1 MRSEE
6 EMYKLF
12 MDIAKADN
20 RILSVYMN
28 GSRTNKNVP
37 KDIFQDYDIVFVVEE
52 TEPFINDIF
61 WINNFG
67 NILYMQYPD
76 ESVQYPSDKE
86 NFYGW
91 LMQFDDGNRV
101 DLHVETVIHA
111 KENILKDKLCKVL
124 LDKKN
129 ILPEIP
135 EATDEDYYV
144 KKPSEALFREC
155 VNEFWWCSNNLAK
168 GLWREEMP
176 YVQDMAN
183 FVVRKQLE
191 KMLSWKAGIITGFS
205 VSTGKSA
212 KYLYKWIGME
222 EYQKYLDTY
231 FSGSIKEAWEA
242 VFNMCSLFNSA
253 TEYVAGKLGYTYN
266 GKEAKAAEA
275 FLRRVRNLPKDAKE
289 VISRQLMPVHKQ
301 SVIPEGKTPEKMQEG
316 IKALYLSD
324 LLGNLSGRLGS
335 YGKKITE
342 EDLSVL
348 MEYIQNK
355 KDLGILLDKEPDLEG
370 DYMQVEISNNL
381 IFLQY
386 IENNLTS
393 DECAY
398 SCFNPDYIDSDE
410 WSPMDAADGQSI
422 ILMRYTMD
430 DPELAAKCVEYFVRT
445 EKLYPGMAWLKNWT
459 SYE

>member
-12 MDIAKADN
+12 MDIAEADN
-20 RILSVYMN
+20 RILAVYMN

-61 WINNFG
+61 WINKFG

-76 ESVQYPSDKE
+76 ESVQYVSDKE
-86 NFYGW
+86 NIYGW

-253 TEYVAGKLGYTYN
+253 TEYVAGKL
-266 GKEAKAAEA
+266 E
-275 FLRRVRNLPKDAKE
+275 
-289 VISRQLMPVHKQ
+289 
-301 SVIPEGKTPEKMQEG
+301 
-316 IKALYLSD
+316 
-324 LLGNLSGRLGS
+324 
-335 YGKKITE
+335 
-342 EDLSVL
+342 
-348 MEYIQNK
+348 
-355 KDLGILLDKEPDLEG
+355 
-370 DYMQVEISNNL
+370 
-381 IFLQY
+381 
-386 IENNLTS
+386 
-393 DECAY
+393 
-398 SCFNPDYIDSDE
+398 
-410 WSPMDAADGQSI
+410 
-422 ILMRYTMD
+422 
-430 DPELAAKCVEYFVRT
+430 
-445 EKLYPGMAWLKNWT
+445 
-459 SYE
+459 